1 MFVYTRTHWET
12 CYAGLPLTAVMPIS
26 ERATPE
32 PRVAPRNAAVPSA
45 ERAALGASSGQ
56 PPGLAIRGL
65 TLRYGPRCIFA
76 DLDLD
81 LKGGE
86 FVVLLGTS
94 GVGKSSLLKIIA
106 GLAKPS
112 AGTVTATD
120 GLPLHH
126 RIAYMGQQDLL
137 YPWLNVIDNVML
149 GCRLRGEKRDPDR
162 ALHLLGRV
170 GIGDRARALPSELSG
185 GMRQRAAIA
194 RTLYED
200 RPIVLMDEPFSALDS
215 FTRARVQDL
224 AAELLQGRTALL
236 ITHDPLEA
244 CRLGHH
250 LVVLSG
256 HPATLGA
263 PITVSGATPRAPD
276 DENLLH
282 TQGHLMRVLTA
293 LEPK

>member
-1 MFVYTRTHWET
+1 MRSRPFRPARDAV
-12 CYAGLPLTAVMPIS
+12 AGVSASGPAD
-26 ERATPE
+26 
-32 PRVAPRNAAVPSA
+32 AA
-45 ERAALGASSGQ
+45 
-56 PPGLAIRGL
+56 PPGLRIEGL
-65 TLRYGPRCIFA
+65 TLRYGPRTIFEK
-76 DLDLD
+76 LDLV
-81 LKGGE
+81 LNGGE

-94 GVGKSSLLKIIA
+94 GVGKSSLLKIVA
-106 GLAKPS
+106 GLSRPTE
-112 AGTVTATD
+112 GRVVATD

-137 YPWLNVIDNVML
+137 YPWLNVLQNVML
-149 GCRLRGEKRDPDR
+149 GSRLRREKGDPER

-170 GIGDRARALPSELSG
+170 GLSDRAKALPSELSG

-200 RPIVLMDEPFSALDS
+200 RPIVLMDEPFSALDT

-224 AAELLQGRTALL
+224 AAELLQGRTVLL

-256 HPATLGA
+256 HPAKLGA
-263 PITVSGATPRAPD
+263 PISIHGKTPRAPD
-276 DENLLH
+276 DDELLH
-282 TQGHLMRVLTA
+282 TQGRLMRALTE